1 MQACGGLGL
10 ARRVHLAGP
19 LQRPCSRKMTSAPV
33 SALASAAGQS
43 GGGCSGAA
51 GRLAFGVALPS
62 SSSSSSSSSTLSSS
76 SPGNLSSSGGHAE
89 EASWVCTAAG
99 GGDGGSTGGMGGG
112 GSSGGGNSEGG
123 GGSSDEDG
131 EEYLDLAEAEKVAA
145 AKGVSLPEDFAAAA
159 GAGGLRAS
167 VLEAYCKLATGGAL
181 TSWLVK
187 SVPAFRNRLIRDR
200 MFFFKVWAEVL
211 IDSGCATVAEV
222 RKRGDEFWSE
232 FEFYLSDLMVGLVLD
247 VVLVTL
253 IAPVARPGRPTKTAT
268 NGLRKLLN
276 RLPSA
281 VFEKSGSGRRFTAL
295 DRAGT
300 YVKLGLEY
308 SLAGITCG
316 FIGQGVANSIML
328 LKRKYGG
335 ASEHDVAVPPL
346 VRTALVWGL
355 FMGVSSNTR
364 YQVVFGL
371 ERIVDETIARRIPA
385 IAYLTTL
392 AIRFANNVPKELSNR
407 LLRQFHLDKT
417 IDGKEVLLRSVSR
430 NDELGIA
437 VSRKVLVV
445 AAEEVPAFFAK
456 HHGIQGQ
463 GWNSPARLFHHLH
476 HAVPTQLMPAPG
488 GQPRLVHGAEGFTV
502 ETAKAWCTECPVRAD
517 MAAKKPAEKRVVHPI
532 VAIMTLM
539 HLAADLIDLGAGRDE
554 RYRYVLV
561 VIDVFSRYCWL
572 YPLASKTT
580 IGVARHL
587 YFQFMR
593 TQVPAKLQTDNGLE
607 FCGKEVKELCELFN
621 VRHAKSMP
629 GHPETNGCV
638 ERKNRE
644 LKNKIR
650 ALLMACP
657 LFDWAFHV
665 LTVMQMVN
673 NSPTSA
679 LGGMAPTKALFGT
692 LPSNMNL
699 PLLDDIVRLLG
710 FTSSAEANDADTPP
724 APATRKGSA
733 AQPKRRRT
741 LSELVLPSDSE
752 DEASDDAAL
761 DEATLQI
768 AATASPLGRRST
780 RTNAGGRL
788 SQLVADELLDEAGEV
803 PTRAL
808 PQRATAMRSPSGKR
822 RAATSLLDQL
832 AAIAA
837 ECDAA
842 DELDKVDDSSDGAGT
857 SADAEAAAILTAHH
871 GAHQEQVLALHVRNR
886 QRIRSQGGKGGAEF
900 DIGDAVLLKPAS
912 MGKVGTSTIQR
923 KRLTCR
929 VVGVAEQTGKYHLRC
944 NTGLLKGTYGGGEV
958 LRPAPAESAAEL
970 NFAADADSSEA
981 PLVTLTAAV
990 NAELLVTA
998 GGKRRRTAA
1007 RQVGVDYCPQ
1017 GSQACDPSH
1026 FCYANVG
1033 FNDNLVCVGPTGSL
1047 LASECILWPSNATCG
1062 RPGMRCCPP
1071 RVMYQVDV
1079 GARPPK
1085 CSWGS
1090 FCSDAI
1096 KDWRQQDCVENSRD
1110 CGHAGKPCCIFDNY
1124 ALGSGLVTACL
1135 DAGLHCARQPG
1146 SWPGTCQRC
1155 AEPAPLDLQWECS
1168 HPYNITFLPAG
1179 ALPIVEGAKNV
1190 VVLGG
1195 TGRVGSSTAAAL
1207 AAAVPGAQLRL
1218 GGRSEESFRAAVERR
1233 PELAGASPLTVN
1245 IDDPACLAA
1254 ALRGADLVVHSA
1266 GPFQRRS
1273 DCDVLEA
1280 CIAAGVPYLDVCDD
1294 TEYSQ
1299 RAKQLHAK
1307 AAAAGVPAITTAGI
1321 YPGVSNVM
1329 AAHMVAINGGEYNE
1343 NFSYADAPAADG
1355 RRPGRLLYSYFTA
1368 GTGGAGPTIMETTL
1382 LLAGEDVV
1390 AYKDGQKQVLPP
1402 VSNRRIVD
1410 FGAGV
1415 GRRSVYLYNLPEV
1428 TSGHQIFGVPSIS
1441 ARFGTSPE
1449 PWNWGM
1455 VAMARLAPKSML
1467 QDREGAAALARTL
1480 DPLIRSVD
1488 GMVGEKVAMLVE
1500 IEYADGPIAAGL
1512 YVHPRLSQAVGT
1524 CTAAFARCML
1534 AGQTQ
1539 PGVWFP
1545 EERGALSDRRA
1556 LLAAAS
1562 DGCSRFL
1569 INRTPWQ
1576 LDSDPIQLGMGLY
1589 L

>member
-1 MQACGGLGL
+1 MASTKPKIIYFPIQGRAEPI
-10 ARRVHLAGP
+10 R
-19 LQRPCSRKMTSAPV
+19 M
-33 SALASAAGQS
+33 AL
-43 GGGCSGAA
+43 
-51 GRLAFGVALPS
+51 
-62 SSSSSSSSSTLSSS
+62 
-76 SPGNLSSSGGHAE
+76 
-89 EASWVCTAAG
+89 
-99 GGDGGSTGGMGGG
+99 
-112 GSSGGGNSEGG
+112 
-123 GGSSDEDG
+123 
-131 EEYLDLAEAEKVAA
+131 
-145 AKGVSLPEDFAAAA
+145 AAA
-159 GAGGLRAS
+159 GVDFDFEPVDREAMKADSEHYPFHQVPRFIDDEVDMVQSMGIVRHLARKHGLYGKTAAESARVEEVIEGVNDLLLKCFTECVLKLKDDEGVTERYWEARVDPASAGAPTAFGAHVAFLARLLERSGGAFFVDSGLTVADINMTVAVQVHLELFDRER
-167 VLEAYCKLATGGAL
+167 LEA
-181 TSWLVK
+181 
-187 SVPAFRNRLIRDR
+187 
-200 MFFFKVWAEVL
+200 
-211 IDSGCATVAEV
+211 
-222 RKRGDEFWSE
+222 
-232 FEFYLSDLMVGLVLD
+232 
-247 VVLVTL
+247 
-253 IAPVARPGRPTKTAT
+253 
-268 NGLRKLLN
+268 
-276 RLPSA
+276 
-281 VFEKSGSGRRFTAL
+281 
-295 DRAGT
+295 
-300 YVKLGLEY
+300 
-308 SLAGITCG
+308 
-316 FIGQGVANSIML
+316 Q
-328 LKRKYGG
+328 
-335 ASEHDVAVPPL
+335 
-346 VRTALVWGL
+346 
-355 FMGVSSNTR
+355 
-364 YQVVFGL
+364 
-371 ERIVDETIARRIPA
+371 
-385 IAYLTTL
+385 
-392 AIRFANNVPKELSNR
+392 PKELSNR
-407 LLRQFHLDKT
+407 LLRQFHLEKT

-593 TQVPAKLQTDNGLE
+593 TQVPAKLQTDDGLE

-998 GGKRRRTAA
+998 GGKRRRT
-1007 RQVGVDYCPQ
+1007 
-1017 GSQACDPSH
+1017 
-1026 FCYANVG
+1026 
-1033 FNDNLVCVGPTGSL
+1033 
-1047 LASECILWPSNATCG
+1047 
-1062 RPGMRCCPP
+1062 
-1071 RVMYQVDV
+1071 
-1079 GARPPK
+1079 
-1085 CSWGS
+1085 
-1090 FCSDAI
+1090 
-1096 KDWRQQDCVENSRD
+1096 
-1110 CGHAGKPCCIFDNY
+1110 
-1124 ALGSGLVTACL
+1124 
-1135 DAGLHCARQPG
+1135 
-1146 SWPGTCQRC
+1146 
-1155 AEPAPLDLQWECS
+1155 
-1168 HPYNITFLPAG
+1168 
-1179 ALPIVEGAKNV
+1179 
-1190 VVLGG
+1190 
-1195 TGRVGSSTAAAL
+1195 
-1207 AAAVPGAQLRL
+1207 
-1218 GGRSEESFRAAVERR
+1218 
-1233 PELAGASPLTVN
+1233 
-1245 IDDPACLAA
+1245 
-1254 ALRGADLVVHSA
+1254 
-1266 GPFQRRS
+1266 
-1273 DCDVLEA
+1273 
-1280 CIAAGVPYLDVCDD
+1280 
-1294 TEYSQ
+1294 
-1299 RAKQLHAK
+1299 
-1307 AAAAGVPAITTAGI
+1307 
-1321 YPGVSNVM
+1321 
-1329 AAHMVAINGGEYNE
+1329 
-1343 NFSYADAPAADG
+1343 
-1355 RRPGRLLYSYFTA
+1355 
-1368 GTGGAGPTIMETTL
+1368 
-1382 LLAGEDVV
+1382 
-1390 AYKDGQKQVLPP
+1390 
-1402 VSNRRIVD
+1402 
-1410 FGAGV
+1410 
-1415 GRRSVYLYNLPEV
+1415 
-1428 TSGHQIFGVPSIS
+1428 
-1441 ARFGTSPE
+1441 
-1449 PWNWGM
+1449 
-1455 VAMARLAPKSML
+1455 
-1467 QDREGAAALARTL
+1467 
-1480 DPLIRSVD
+1480 
-1488 GMVGEKVAMLVE
+1488 
-1500 IEYADGPIAAGL
+1500 
-1512 YVHPRLSQAVGT
+1512 
-1524 CTAAFARCML
+1524 
-1534 AGQTQ
+1534 
-1539 PGVWFP
+1539 
-1545 EERGALSDRRA
+1545 
-1556 LLAAAS
+1556 
-1562 DGCSRFL
+1562 
-1569 INRTPWQ
+1569 
-1576 LDSDPIQLGMGLY
+1576 
-1589 L
+1589 

>member
-1 MQACGGLGL
+1 M
-10 ARRVHLAGP
+10 
-19 LQRPCSRKMTSAPV
+19 
-33 SALASAAGQS
+33 
-43 GGGCSGAA
+43 
-51 GRLAFGVALPS
+51 
-62 SSSSSSSSSTLSSS
+62 
-76 SPGNLSSSGGHAE
+76 
-89 EASWVCTAAG
+89 
-99 GGDGGSTGGMGGG
+99 
-112 GSSGGGNSEGG
+112 
-123 GGSSDEDG
+123 
-131 EEYLDLAEAEKVAA
+131 
-145 AKGVSLPEDFAAAA
+145 AAAA
-159 GAGGLRAS
+159 AVKQQLEDNWSNSRQHNVFPLAQIDYIMRRKRAQQGLTVTQAPAASGRRRRGAGGDQ
-167 VLEAYCKLATGGAL
+167 E
-181 TSWLVK
+181 
-187 SVPAFRNRLIRDR
+187 D
-200 MFFFKVWAEVL
+200 AE
-211 IDSGCATVAEV
+211 
-222 RKRGDEFWSE
+222 
-232 FEFYLSDLMVGLVLD
+232 LVLPRWD
-247 VVLVTL
+247 V
-253 IAPVARPGRPTKTAT
+253 
-268 NGLRKLLN
+268 
-276 RLPSA
+276 
-281 VFEKSGSGRRFTAL
+281 E
-295 DRAGT
+295 
-300 YVKLGLEY
+300 
-308 SLAGITCG
+308 
-316 FIGQGVANSIML
+316 
-328 LKRKYGG
+328 
-335 ASEHDVAVPPL
+335 
-346 VRTALVWGL
+346 
-355 FMGVSSNTR
+355 
-364 YQVVFGL
+364 
-371 ERIVDETIARRIPA
+371 
-385 IAYLTTL
+385 
-392 AIRFANNVPKELSNR
+392 PKELSNR
-407 LLRQFHLDKT
+407 LLRQFHLEKT

-752 DEASDDAAL
+752 DEASDDAVL

-981 PLVTLTAAV
+981 PLVTLTAAAKGV
-990 NAELLVTA
+990 A
-998 GGKRRRTAA
+998 GA
-1007 RQVGVDYCPQ
+1007 
-1017 GSQACDPSH
+1017 
-1026 FCYANVG
+1026 
-1033 FNDNLVCVGPTGSL
+1033 
-1047 LASECILWPSNATCG
+1047 
-1062 RPGMRCCPP
+1062 
-1071 RVMYQVDV
+1071 
-1079 GARPPK
+1079 
-1085 CSWGS
+1085 
-1090 FCSDAI
+1090 
-1096 KDWRQQDCVENSRD
+1096 
-1110 CGHAGKPCCIFDNY
+1110 HA
-1124 ALGSGLVTACL
+1124 
-1135 DAGLHCARQPG
+1135 
-1146 SWPGTCQRC
+1146 SWP
-1155 AEPAPLDLQWECS
+1155 PP
-1168 HPYNITFLPAG
+1168 PP
-1179 ALPIVEGAKNV
+1179 P
-1190 VVLGG
+1190 
-1195 TGRVGSSTAAAL
+1195 
-1207 AAAVPGAQLRL
+1207 P
-1218 GGRSEESFRAAVERR
+1218 
-1233 PELAGASPLTVN
+1233 PP
-1245 IDDPACLAA
+1245 
-1254 ALRGADLVVHSA
+1254 
-1266 GPFQRRS
+1266 
-1273 DCDVLEA
+1273 
-1280 CIAAGVPYLDVCDD
+1280 
-1294 TEYSQ
+1294 
-1299 RAKQLHAK
+1299 
-1307 AAAAGVPAITTAGI
+1307 
-1321 YPGVSNVM
+1321 
-1329 AAHMVAINGGEYNE
+1329 
-1343 NFSYADAPAADG
+1343 PAADVRG
-1355 RRPGRLLYSYFTA
+1355 EQSLACYHRADASLVAKLNCEINKSAAAHTPCGPGITDKDGTLHALAHWQEAPPAQLAEEALVPFTPA
-1368 GTGGAGPTIMETTL
+1368 RGGAARRRRNGGLLIALLCLLMALQLLPHVSPSARVLPAVLLWLGTTL
-1382 LLAGEDVV
+1382 MA
-1390 AYKDGQKQVLPP
+1390 AY
-1402 VSNRRIVD
+1402 
-1410 FGAGV
+1410 
-1415 GRRSVYLYNLPEV
+1415 
-1428 TSGHQIFGVPSIS
+1428 SII
-1441 ARFGTSPE
+1441 
-1449 PWNWGM
+1449 
-1455 VAMARLAPKSML
+1455 
-1467 QDREGAAALARTL
+1467 AAA
-1480 DPLIRSVD
+1480 PLLPVREHLPSPRSRPAL
-1488 GMVGEKVAMLVE
+1488 E
-1500 IEYADGPIAAGL
+1500 
-1512 YVHPRLSQAVGT
+1512 PRVSG
-1524 CTAAFARCML
+1524 
-1534 AGQTQ
+1534 GQQ
-1539 PGVWFP
+1539 QQQ
-1545 EERGALSDRRA
+1545 
-1556 LLAAAS
+1556 LL
-1562 DGCSRFL
+1562 L
-1569 INRTPWQ
+1569 
-1576 LDSDPIQLGMGLY
+1576 
-1589 L
+1589 

>member
-1 MQACGGLGL
+1 MRVAAARLSAQAPNKAIRVSTSASGSCQPPNGRPAVRGWAAAGERAATAAYRRRAAARVQSRRSSKDYDQDYVEFDDEEDWEQTGTSIQGPGLGPIL
-10 ARRVHLAGP
+10 NTALRGVGAVADRLTDVALQFVPADVSPGVVRVA
-19 LQRPCSRKMTSAPV
+19 V
-33 SALASAAGQS
+33 SAGLVLLALSFVKSILSFFLTLGSIVLGAYVAVRVFGIDVPGVS
-43 GGGCSGAA
+43 GAVGGGSG
-51 GRLAFGVALPS
+51 
-62 SSSSSSSSSTLSSS
+62 
-76 SPGNLSSSGGHAE
+76 SSSGKRGERPPAVKQQLEDNWSNSRQHNVFPLAQIDYIMRRKRAQQGLTVTQAPA
-89 EASWVCTAAG
+89 ASG
-99 GGDGGSTGGMGGG
+99 RRRR
-112 GSSGGGNSEGG
+112 
-123 GGSSDEDG
+123 
-131 EEYLDLAEAEKVAA
+131 
-145 AKGVSLPEDFAAAA
+145 
-159 GAGGLRAS
+159 GAGGDQ
-167 VLEAYCKLATGGAL
+167 E
-181 TSWLVK
+181 
-187 SVPAFRNRLIRDR
+187 D
-200 MFFFKVWAEVL
+200 AE
-211 IDSGCATVAEV
+211 
-222 RKRGDEFWSE
+222 
-232 FEFYLSDLMVGLVLD
+232 LVLPRWD
-247 VVLVTL
+247 V
-253 IAPVARPGRPTKTAT
+253 
-268 NGLRKLLN
+268 
-276 RLPSA
+276 
-281 VFEKSGSGRRFTAL
+281 E
-295 DRAGT
+295 
-300 YVKLGLEY
+300 
-308 SLAGITCG
+308 
-316 FIGQGVANSIML
+316 
-328 LKRKYGG
+328 
-335 ASEHDVAVPPL
+335 
-346 VRTALVWGL
+346 
-355 FMGVSSNTR
+355 
-364 YQVVFGL
+364 
-371 ERIVDETIARRIPA
+371 
-385 IAYLTTL
+385 
-392 AIRFANNVPKELSNR
+392 PKELSNR

-842 DELDKVDDSSDGAGT
+842 
-857 SADAEAAAILTAHH
+857 AILTAHH

-998 GGKRRRTAA
+998 GGKRRRT
-1007 RQVGVDYCPQ
+1007 
-1017 GSQACDPSH
+1017 
-1026 FCYANVG
+1026 
-1033 FNDNLVCVGPTGSL
+1033 
-1047 LASECILWPSNATCG
+1047 
-1062 RPGMRCCPP
+1062 
-1071 RVMYQVDV
+1071 
-1079 GARPPK
+1079 
-1085 CSWGS
+1085 
-1090 FCSDAI
+1090 
-1096 KDWRQQDCVENSRD
+1096 
-1110 CGHAGKPCCIFDNY
+1110 
-1124 ALGSGLVTACL
+1124 
-1135 DAGLHCARQPG
+1135 
-1146 SWPGTCQRC
+1146 
-1155 AEPAPLDLQWECS
+1155 
-1168 HPYNITFLPAG
+1168 
-1179 ALPIVEGAKNV
+1179 
-1190 VVLGG
+1190 
-1195 TGRVGSSTAAAL
+1195 
-1207 AAAVPGAQLRL
+1207 
-1218 GGRSEESFRAAVERR
+1218 
-1233 PELAGASPLTVN
+1233 
-1245 IDDPACLAA
+1245 
-1254 ALRGADLVVHSA
+1254 
-1266 GPFQRRS
+1266 
-1273 DCDVLEA
+1273 
-1280 CIAAGVPYLDVCDD
+1280 
-1294 TEYSQ
+1294 
-1299 RAKQLHAK
+1299 
-1307 AAAAGVPAITTAGI
+1307 
-1321 YPGVSNVM
+1321 
-1329 AAHMVAINGGEYNE
+1329 
-1343 NFSYADAPAADG
+1343 
-1355 RRPGRLLYSYFTA
+1355 
-1368 GTGGAGPTIMETTL
+1368 
-1382 LLAGEDVV
+1382 
-1390 AYKDGQKQVLPP
+1390 
-1402 VSNRRIVD
+1402 
-1410 FGAGV
+1410 
-1415 GRRSVYLYNLPEV
+1415 
-1428 TSGHQIFGVPSIS
+1428 
-1441 ARFGTSPE
+1441 
-1449 PWNWGM
+1449 
-1455 VAMARLAPKSML
+1455 
-1467 QDREGAAALARTL
+1467 
-1480 DPLIRSVD
+1480 
-1488 GMVGEKVAMLVE
+1488 
-1500 IEYADGPIAAGL
+1500 
-1512 YVHPRLSQAVGT
+1512 
-1524 CTAAFARCML
+1524 
-1534 AGQTQ
+1534 
-1539 PGVWFP
+1539 
-1545 EERGALSDRRA
+1545 
-1556 LLAAAS
+1556 
-1562 DGCSRFL
+1562 
-1569 INRTPWQ
+1569 
-1576 LDSDPIQLGMGLY
+1576 
-1589 L
+1589 